1 MMPAMSSGD
10 LDLETMSET
19 TGIPA
24 RTIRSYISRGLVPKP
39 IRPGRGATYPPEAL
53 NRLRFVQI
61 LLSRGLGL
69 DLVEQAMRS
78 VTDEDIASVVEDGEE
93 LRIGFLDNL
102 SPTTKRRGSRSAETE
117 SETLS
122 RLIHALRPLASP
134 RTPRR
139 NSEAWIRARVTD
151 DLEISVRA
159 HPTGHVPLQLE
170 EVASLLRRMIDS
182 GTR

>member
-1 MMPAMSSGD
+1 MTPITSLAWHRSRANFFHGLQVDCDDDRPSNFAYE
-10 LDLETMSET
+10 LETTEAVQEVT
-19 TGIPA
+19 VALPLEDGLRLPIPNYLA
-24 RTIRSYISRGLVPKP
+24 GHVDIV
-39 IRPGRGATYPPEAL
+39 
-53 NRLRFVQI
+53 
-61 LLSRGLGL
+61 GL

-159 HPTGHVPLQLE
+159 HP
-170 EVASLLRRMIDS
+170 SIN
-182 GTR
+182 